1 MLPHRSI
8 KPPGTDDEA
17 HTARARGRR
26 RLLVVA
32 GLFFVPLIAAS
43 LLHSVGWR
51 PAGQVNRGALLT
63 PPILLPPLQATALGL
78 RAPPPASNAWLVLIV
93 SQNGCADAC
102 RRALDDTR
110 RVIDLLGR
118 DRDRVRRVLLATE
131 RLDASLVLEQSD
143 LVAVDASTPEHSDI
157 RDALA
162 QAADGVVFVADP
174 RHYLMLRYEPGQD
187 AKDLLDDLKRL
198 LKYSG

>member
-1 MLPHRSI
+1 MLPHRSV
-8 KPPGTDDEA
+8 KPPSIDDEA

-32 GLFFVPLIAAS
+32 GLFFVPFIAAM
-43 LLHSVGWR
+43 LLHFSGWR
-51 PAGQVNRGALLT
+51 PTGQVNRGALVS
-63 PPILLPPLQATALGL
+63 PPTLLPPLQATELGT
-78 RAPPPASNAWLVLIV
+78 RAQPAGSNTWTVLIV
-93 SQNGCADAC
+93 SHDGCSDAC

-131 RLDASLVLEQSD
+131 RLDASPLAEHSD
-143 LVAVDASTPEHSDI
+143 LVAVDASAPENSAI

-162 QAADGVVFVADP
+162 QAADGAVYVADP
-174 RHYLMLRYEPGQD
+174 RHYLMLRYDPGQN
-187 AKDLLDDLKRL
+187 AKDLLDDLQRL